1 MGSGINE
8 IALIALI
15 AFAIFF
21 IPRMRAGKRQEVTFV
36 KPVKKAL
43 VVSGRVRLAIFL
55 SLLWIISVAFY
66 FEPWNNNLAAFC
78 YIGAWPIFL
87 GWGLSWV
94 VAGYKKY
101 RR

>member
-21 IPRMRAGKRQEVTFV
+21 IPRMRANKRQEIQFV
-36 KPVKKAL
+36 KPAKITPFVT
-43 VVSGRVRLAIFL
+43 GRMRLAIFL
-55 SLLWIISVAFY
+55 SILWITGAAFF
-66 FEPWNNNLAAFC
+66 FEPWNKNLITFC
-78 YIGAWPIFL
+78 YIGAGPVFL
-87 GWGLSWV
+87 GWGLIWV

>member
-8 IALIALI
+8 IAVIALI

-21 IPRMRAGKRQEVTFV
+21 IPRMRANKRQEVTFV
-36 KPVKKAL
+36 KPAKKTHA
-43 VVSGRVRLAIFL
+43 VHGRTRLAIFL
-55 SLLWIISVAFY
+55 SVLWIVAAAFY
-66 FEPWNNNLAAFC
+66 LEPWNKNLITFC
-78 YIGAWPIFL
+78 YIGAGPVFL

>member
-21 IPRMRAGKRQEVTFV
+21 IPRMRANKRQEVTFV
-36 KPVKKAL
+36 KPAKKTL
-43 VVSGRVRLAIFL
+43 VVHGRVRLAIFL
-55 SLLWIISVAFY
+55 SILWIIAAAFF
-66 FEPWNNNLAAFC
+66 FEPWNKNLITFC
-78 YIGAWPIFL
+78 YIGAGPVFL
-87 GWGLSWV
+87 GWGLNWV